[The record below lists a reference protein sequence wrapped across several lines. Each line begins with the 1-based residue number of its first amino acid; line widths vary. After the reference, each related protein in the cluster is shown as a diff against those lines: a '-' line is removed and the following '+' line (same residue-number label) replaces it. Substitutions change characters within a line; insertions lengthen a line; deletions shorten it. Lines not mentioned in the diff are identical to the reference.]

1 MAEYINVAKVTEIP
15 VGSAKVVEVNG
26 KKIAL
31 FHVADQFYALD
42 DRCSHAEASLAK
54 GYVEDGSISC
64 PLHGARFCLETGKN
78 LCLPAV
84 TPVSSYEVKVQ
95 GEDIYLGGCP

>member
-1 MAEYINVAKVTEIP
+1 MAEYTNVAKVAEIP

-54 GYVEDGSISC
+54 GYVEDGSVSC
-64 PLHGARFCLETGKN
+64 PLHGARFCLKTGKN

-84 TPVSSYEVKVQ
+84 TPVSSYEVKVE